1 MSQSST
7 IQHTDAAVIGAGVL
21 GCFAARALTAL
32 DIRVTVIEQRED
44 VCTGIT
50 RANTGIIYTGCDN
63 RPGSLKAG
71 MCAEANRGFES
82 LCRELGVRFRRCGS
96 LMLAFGPRAEKVL
109 RKKLDF
115 GLENGVEGLRILTG
129 NEVLDMEPHIS
140 SGVTAALY
148 APGTGTVDPWELGIA
163 AYENAKA
170 NGADFRFGQKL
181 MHMEREAGG
190 FLLETDRETFRARTV
205 INCAGLSSD
214 AVREMLEIPA
224 VRIFPTAADYIVLD
238 DTLGTYVNH
247 IIFHEPEEKGKGLT
261 LVPTVDGNL
270 LLGPTERDMLSAPPG
285 ASDREGLKE
294 LADLCK
300 EVIQGLT
307 LSEQIR
313 NFSAVRPNPYNVI
326 EKNGTW
332 LPTDRSINDFTIL
345 SEEGLISLIG
355 VKTPGLS
362 CAEQLG
368 RYCAGLAAGFLGD
381 PGTNPH
387 FDPVRKAP
395 LRLHGMPEA
404 ARAAIVQKDPEYGR
418 IVCLCGDI
426 SLGEVRDAIRRGAV
440 TLDGVKRRAGTGMG
454 RCQGSRCMKEV
465 IEMLAK
471 AQACTPAD
479 ITKDGAGSGIL
490 KKTY

>member
-1 MSQSST
+1 MSQSSA
-7 IQHTDAAVIGAGVL
+7 IQYTDAAVIGAGAL
-21 GCFAARALTAL
+21 GCFTARALAAL

-63 RPGSLKAG
+63 RPGSLKAR
-71 MCAEANRGFES
+71 MCAEANRGFED

-109 RKKLDF
+109 QKKLAF
-115 GLENGVEGLRILTG
+115 GLENGVDGLRILTG
-129 NEVLDMEPHIS
+129 DEVLAMEPRIS
-140 SGVTAALY
+140 PGVTAALY

-190 FLLETDRETFRARTV
+190 FLLETDRESFHARTV

-238 DTLGTYVNH
+238 DTLGNYVNH
-247 IIFHEPEEKGKGLT
+247 VIFHETEEKGKGLT

-270 LLGPTERDMLSAPPG
+270 LLGPTEREMLSAPPG
-285 ASDREGLKE
+285 ATEPEGLKD

-300 EVIQGLT
+300 EVIPNLP

-313 NFSAVRPNPYNVI
+313 NFSAIRPNPYKVT
-326 EKNGTW
+326 EKDGTW
-332 LPTDRSINDFTIL
+332 VPSDRSINDFTIL

-355 VKTPGLS
+355 IKTPGLS
-362 CAEQLG
+362 CAAELG
-368 RYCAGLAAGFLGD
+368 RHCAGLAAAFLGD
-381 PGTNPH
+381 PGPNPR

-395 LRLHGMPEA
+395 VRLHGTPEA
-404 ARAAIVQKDPEYGR
+404 ARAKIVREDPDYGR
-418 IVCLCGDI
+418 IVCLCGDV
-426 SLGEVRDAIRRGAV
+426 SLGEIRDAIRRGAV

-454 RCQGSRCMKEV
+454 RCQGSRCMKEI

-471 AQACTPAD
+471 AQETAPED
-479 ITKDGAGSGIL
+479 VTKDGAGSGIL
-490 KKTY
+490 KKIF